1 MAVVRCRG
9 CGGLNNYGG
18 VRPGKVA
25 RCGVCRVALDV
36 SGKFQGVRV
45 DELDRAVEGS
55 PVPVLALVWD
65 PADPTCRRASA
76 ALDRVSVENV
86 GAVLAL
92 TVDVE
97 VHPGFADARSID
109 SVPTFL
115 MFRGGREIERRRG
128 LLAEDAIA
136 RWVLDGLAPATVHGA

>member
-45 DELDRAVEGS
+45 EELDRTIEGS
-55 PVPVLALVWD
+55 PVPVITLVWD
-65 PADPTCRRASA
+65 PADPACRTAAA
-76 ALDRVSVENV
+76 ALDRVSAQNL
-86 GAVLAL
+86 GSFLAL
-92 TVDVE
+92 SLDVE
-97 VHPGFADARSID
+97 VHPDFAPARSID
-109 SVPTFL
+109 SLPTFL
-115 MFRGGREIERRRG
+115 LFRGQQEVGRRSG
-128 LLAEDAIA
+128 VLAEDALA
-136 RWVLDGLAPATVHGA
+136 RWVLEGPTPAAAH